1 MVVHKA
7 PPVPPSVSEGPADL
21 TTVSEPAPLAVEIRG
36 VTKAFGPIVALNNVS
51 FTLRRGEIHALVGHN
66 GAGKSTLVKTLAGV
80 VSPDQGEILVE
91 GTPVSLTSARHAQA
105 AGIAVVEQE
114 LSLVPALTVLENIL
128 LGRVGGGLGSGGDD
142 RRQVQ
147 ALLTRLGLDDVGP
160 DTVVEDLSMAERQ
173 LVEIAR
179 ALSRNARILILD
191 EPTATLGE
199 REIKR
204 VFAGVREL
212 ASAGSSVIFVSHRLG
227 EVLDLCSR
235 VTVLRDGRMIA
246 SQPAAEMDRQSIV
259 ELMLGKIAERSKVE
273 RRGAKTREGLVVI
286 EQLSVP
292 GHVTDFELRV
302 SGGEIIAIAGQVG
315 SGASEVLRA
324 LAGLAPDAR
333 GQVSIAGRAMRLGA
347 PQWSIEAGAVFASN
361 DRKSEG
367 LFLRQSVA
375 RNLLAT
381 RLRAVSNGGVVN
393 RGLSAAL
400 AQRLA
405 GLIGFDRK
413 RLGAAAET
421 LSGGNQQKVFLGR
434 CLEKENVILLL
445 FDEPTRGVDVGG
457 RADIHNLIRHAASTG
472 VCVIFASTELDEIVD
487 LADTVVTMFAGRIT
501 RIGRREDMTTADILA
516 EMTHGEAKKT
526 AA

>member
-1 MVVHKA
+1 MPDT
-7 PPVPPSVSEGPADL
+7 PPALEVRD
-21 TTVSEPAPLAVEIRG
+21 
-36 VTKAFGPIVALNNVS
+36 VTKAFGSIVALNNVS

-66 GAGKSTLVKTLAGV
+66 GAGKSTLVKVLAGV
-80 VSPDQGEILVE
+80 VSPDQGEVLIN
-91 GTPVSLTSARHAQA
+91 GTPVTLANARQAQA

-114 LSLVPALTVLENIL
+114 LSLVPALTVMENIL
-128 LGRVGGGLGSGGDD
+128 LGRVGAGLGSRGDD
-142 RRQVQ
+142 RRRVQ
-147 ALLTRLGLDDVGP
+147 ALLTRLGLDDVRP

-179 ALSRNARILILD
+179 ALSRDARILILD

-199 REIKR
+199 REIQR

-212 ASAGSSVIFVSHRLG
+212 ASAGRSVIFVSHRLG

-235 VTVLRDGRMIA
+235 VTVMRDGRMIA
-246 SQPAAEMDRQSIV
+246 SRPAAEMDREGVV
-259 ELMLGKIAERSKVE
+259 ELMLGKVAEKSNAERRDGGV
-273 RRGAKTREGLVVI
+273 REGLVVI
-286 EQLSVP
+286 DRLSVP
-292 GHVTDFELRV
+292 GHVADFALRLN
-302 SGGEIIAIAGQVG
+302 GGEIVAIAGQVG

-324 LAGLAPDAR
+324 LAGLIPDAR
-333 GQVSIAGRAMRLGA
+333 GHVSIAGRAMRLGA
-347 PQWSIEAGAVFASN
+347 PQRSIRAGAVFASN

-367 LFLRQSVA
+367 LFLRRSVA

-381 RLRAVSNGGVVN
+381 RLKAVSRGGVLSP
-393 RGLSAAL
+393 GLSARL

-405 GLIGFDRK
+405 GLIGFDGR
-413 RLGAAAET
+413 RLGVAAET

-434 CLEKENVILLL
+434 CLEKEGTTLLL

-472 VCVIFASTELDEIVD
+472 ACVIFASTELDEITD

-501 RIGRREDMTTADILA
+501 RIGRREEMTAADILA
-516 EMTHGEAKKT
+516 EMTSGAAKM
-526 AA
+526 AAA

>member
-1 MVVHKA
+1 M
-7 PPVPPSVSEGPADL
+7 PD
-21 TTVSEPAPLAVEIRG
+21 TPLALEVRG

-66 GAGKSTLVKTLAGV
+66 GAGKSTLVKALAGV
-80 VSPDQGEILVE
+80 VSPDQGEILVN
-91 GTPVSLTSARHAQA
+91 GAPVTLTSARQSQE

-114 LSLVPALTVLENIL
+114 LSLVPALTVMDNIL
-128 LGRVGGGLGSGGDD
+128 LGKVGAGFRSRRDD
-142 RRQVQ
+142 RRRVEE
-147 ALLTRLGLDDVGP
+147 LMTRLGLAHVRP

-173 LVEIAR
+173 LIEIAR
-179 ALSRNARILILD
+179 ALSRDARILILD

-212 ASAGSSVIFVSHRLG
+212 AGAGSSVIFVSHRLG
-227 EVLDLCSR
+227 EVLELCSR
-235 VTVLRDGRMIA
+235 VTVFRDGRMIA
-246 SQPAAEMDRQSIV
+246 SRPAAEMDRESIV
-259 ELMLGKIAERSKVE
+259 ELMLGKVAEKSKVE
-273 RRGAKTREGLVVI
+273 RRGAAAREGLVVI
-286 EQLSVP
+286 DRLSAP
-292 GHVTDFELRV
+292 GHVTDFGLRV
-302 SGGEIIAIAGQVG
+302 SGGEIVAIAGQVG

-324 LAGLAPDAR
+324 LAGLVPDAR
-333 GQVSIAGRAMRLGA
+333 GRVSIAGRAMRLGA
-347 PQWSIEAGAVFASN
+347 PQRSIRAGAVFASN

-367 LFLRQSVA
+367 LFLHQSVA

-381 RLRAVSNGGVVN
+381 RLKAVSRAGVLSP
-393 RGLSAAL
+393 GLSAAL

-434 CLEKENVILLL
+434 CLEKEGAALLM

-457 RADIHNLIRHAASTG
+457 RADIHNLIRNAASKG
-472 VCVIFASTELDEIVD
+472 ACVIFASTELDEIID
-487 LADTVVTMFAGRIT
+487 LADTVVTMFSGRIT
-501 RIGRREDMTTADILA
+501 RIGRRRGMTAADILA
-516 EMTHGEAKKT
+516 EMTHGGANR
-526 AA
+526 AAA

>member
-1 MVVHKA
+1 M
-7 PPVPPSVSEGPADL
+7 PD
-21 TTVSEPAPLAVEIRG
+21 TPLALEVRG

-66 GAGKSTLVKTLAGV
+66 GAGKSTLVKSLAGA
-80 VSPDQGEILVE
+80 VSPDQGEIWVE
-91 GTPVSLTSARHAQA
+91 GKPVALTSARQAQA

-114 LSLVPALTVLENIL
+114 LSLVPALTILENIL
-128 LGRVGGGLGSGGDD
+128 LGRVDVGLGWRGDH
-142 RRQVQ
+142 RRQVE
-147 ALLTRLGLDDVGP
+147 ALLARLGLNDVGP

-179 ALSRNARILILD
+179 ALSRSARILILD

-199 REIKR
+199 REIER

-212 ASAGSSVIFVSHRLG
+212 ANAGSSVIFVSHRLG

-246 SQPAAEMDRQSIV
+246 SEPAAGMDRQRIV
-259 ELMLGKIAERSKVE
+259 ELMLGKIAERNKIE
-273 RRGAKTREGLVVI
+273 RRDVKTREGLVVI
-286 EQLSVP
+286 DQLSVP
-292 GHVTDFELRV
+292 GHVTDLGLRLN
-302 SGGEIIAIAGQVG
+302 GGEIVAIAGQVG

-324 LAGLAPDAR
+324 VAGLVPDAR
-333 GQVSIAGRAMRLGA
+333 GHISIADRAMRLGA
-347 PQWSIEAGAVFASN
+347 PQRSIEAGAVFASN

-381 RLRAVSNGGVVN
+381 RLEAISQAGVLN
-393 RGLSAAL
+393 RGRSAAL

-405 GLIGFDRK
+405 GLIGFDRN

-434 CLEKENVILLL
+434 CLEKENVDLLL

-457 RADIHNLIRHAASTG
+457 RADIHNLIRQAASTG
-472 VCVIFASTELDEIVD
+472 TCVIFASTELDEIVD
-487 LADTVVTMFAGRIT
+487 LADTVITMFAGRIT
-501 RIGRREDMTTADILA
+501 RIARCEDMTAADILA
-516 EMTHGEAKKT
+516 EMTHGRAK
-526 AA
+526 AAA

>member
-1 MVVHKA
+1 M
-7 PPVPPSVSEGPADL
+7 PD
-21 TTVSEPAPLAVEIRG
+21 TPLALEVRG
-36 VTKAFGPIVALNNVS
+36 VTKAFGPIVALNNVF

-66 GAGKSTLVKTLAGV
+66 GAGKSTLVKVLAGV
-80 VSPDQGEILVE
+80 VSPDEGEVLVN
-91 GTPVSLTSARHAQA
+91 GTPVTLANARQAQA

-128 LGRVGGGLGSGGDD
+128 LGRVGAGLGSRGGD
-142 RRQVQ
+142 RRQVEE
-147 ALLTRLGLDDVGP
+147 LLTRLGLKDVGP

-179 ALSRNARILILD
+179 ALSRDARILILD

-199 REIKR
+199 REIQR

-212 ASAGSSVIFVSHRLG
+212 AGAGSSVIFVSHRLG

-246 SQPAAEMDRQSIV
+246 SRPAADMDRESIV
-259 ELMLGKIAERSKVE
+259 ELMLGKVIEKSATEK
-273 RRGAKTREGLVVI
+273 RGGAVREGLVVI
-286 EQLSVP
+286 DRLSVP
-292 GHVTDFELRV
+292 GHVVDFGLRAN
-302 SGGEIIAIAGQVG
+302 GGEIVAIAGQVG
-315 SGASEVLRA
+315 SGTSEVLRA
-324 LAGLAPDAR
+324 LAGLVPDAR
-333 GQVSIAGRAMRLGA
+333 GRVSIASRAMRLGA
-347 PQWSIEAGAVFASN
+347 PQRSIRAGAVFASN

-381 RLRAVSNGGVVN
+381 RLNVVSRGGVLSP
-393 RGLSAAL
+393 GLSASV

-413 RLGAAAET
+413 RLGAPAET

-434 CLEKENVILLL
+434 CLEKAEALLLL

-472 VCVIFASTELDEIVD
+472 ACVIFASTELDEITD

-501 RIGRREDMTTADILA
+501 RIGRRKDMTAADILA
-516 EMTHGEAKKT
+516 EMTHGAT
-526 AA
+526 NRAAA

>member
-1 MVVHKA
+1 M
-7 PPVPPSVSEGPADL
+7 PDSS
-21 TTVSEPAPLAVEIRG
+21 LALEVRG
-36 VTKAFGPIVALNNVS
+36 VTKAFGPIVALHNVS

-66 GAGKSTLVKTLAGV
+66 GAGKSTLVKVLAGV
-80 VSPDQGEILVE
+80 VSPDHGEVVVN
-91 GTPVSLTSARHAQA
+91 GTPVTLTNARQAQA

-128 LGRVGGGLGSGGDD
+128 LGRVGGGFGPRRND

-147 ALLTRLGLDDVGP
+147 GLLTRLGLNDVRP

-199 REIKR
+199 REIER

-235 VTVLRDGRMIA
+235 VTVFRDGRMIA
-246 SQPAAEMDRQSIV
+246 SRPAAEMDRASVV
-259 ELMLGKIAERSKVE
+259 ELMLGKVADKSKVE
-273 RRGAKTREGLVVI
+273 RRGGKVCEGLVVI
-286 EQLSVP
+286 DRLSVP
-292 GHVTDFELRV
+292 GHVTDFALRA
-302 SGGEIIAIAGQVG
+302 SGGEIVAIAGQVG

-324 LAGLAPDAR
+324 LAGLIPDAR
-333 GQVSIAGRAMRLGA
+333 GQISIAGRPMRPGA
-347 PQWSIEAGAVFASN
+347 PHRSIEAGAVFASN

-367 LFLRQSVA
+367 LFLHQSVA

-381 RLRAVSNGGVVN
+381 RLRKVSRGGVLN
-393 RGLSAAL
+393 PRLSAAL

-405 GLIGFDRK
+405 ELIEFDGK
-413 RLGAAAET
+413 RLAAAAET

-434 CLEKENVILLL
+434 CLEKEDTTLLL

-457 RADIHNLIRHAASTG
+457 RADIHNLVRHAASTG
-472 VCVIFASTELDEIVD
+472 NCVIFASTELEEIMD

-501 RIGRREDMTTADILA
+501 RICPRDDTTAADILA
-516 EMTHGEAKKT
+516 DITSGEARK
-526 AA
+526 AAA

>member
-1 MVVHKA
+1 MPDT
-7 PPVPPSVSEGPADL
+7 PPALEVRD
-21 TTVSEPAPLAVEIRG
+21 
-36 VTKAFGPIVALNNVS
+36 VTKAFGSIVALNNVS

-66 GAGKSTLVKTLAGV
+66 GAGKSTLVKVLAGV
-80 VSPDQGEILVE
+80 VSPDQGEVLIN
-91 GTPVSLTSARHAQA
+91 GTPVTLANARQAQA

-114 LSLVPALTVLENIL
+114 LSLVPALTVMENIL
-128 LGRVGGGLGSGGDD
+128 LGRVGAGLGSRGDD
-142 RRQVQ
+142 RRRVQ
-147 ALLTRLGLDDVGP
+147 ALLTRLGLDDVRP

-179 ALSRNARILILD
+179 ALSRDARILILD

-199 REIKR
+199 REIQR

-212 ASAGSSVIFVSHRLG
+212 ASAGRSVIFVSHRLG

-235 VTVLRDGRMIA
+235 VTVMRDGRMIA
-246 SQPAAEMDRQSIV
+246 SRPAAEMDREGVV
-259 ELMLGKIAERSKVE
+259 ELMLGKVAEKSNAER
-273 RRGAKTREGLVVI
+273 RDGGAREGLVVI
-286 EQLSVP
+286 DQLSVP
-292 GHVTDFELRV
+292 GHVADFALRLN
-302 SGGEIIAIAGQVG
+302 GGEIVAIAGQVG

-324 LAGLAPDAR
+324 LAGLIPDAR
-333 GQVSIAGRAMRLGA
+333 GHVSIAGRAMRLGA
-347 PQWSIEAGAVFASN
+347 PQRSIRAGAVFASN

-367 LFLRQSVA
+367 LFLRRSVA

-381 RLRAVSNGGVVN
+381 RLKAVSRGGVLSP
-393 RGLSAAL
+393 GLSAAL

-413 RLGAAAET
+413 RLGVAAET

-434 CLEKENVILLL
+434 CLEKEDTTLLL

-472 VCVIFASTELDEIVD
+472 ACVIFASTELDEITD

-501 RIGRREDMTTADILA
+501 RIGRREEMTAADILA
-516 EMTHGEAKKT
+516 EMTSGAAKM
-526 AA
+526 AAA